1 MKAVY
6 VEQPGSADTLI
17 YGERPRPQIR
27 AGEVLVRVHAAG
39 VNPVDWKTRQNGP
52 GNFASGD
59 PFPFISGWDISGVVE
74 EVAPDVTA
82 FKVGDEV
89 YGMVNFPGIGAAY
102 AEYVASPA
110 AHLAHKPETLDHIG
124 AAALP
129 LAVLTAWQSLF
140 DTAGLQ
146 SGQSVLV
153 LGASGGVGHLAVQLA
168 KWKGAHV
175 VGTASARNADL
186 LRELGVDDVIDY
198 NAGPLK
204 EQIGPVDVAL
214 NTVSPQALEEAY
226 GLVRPGGF
234 LVSVAGRTTPEQAE
248 AHGIRA
254 ASILVA
260 SNGSQLADIAQLVD
274 AGQVKPYV
282 GAVFD
287 LRDTA
292 QAHELSQTGRARGK
306 IVLRVV

>member
-6 VEQPGSADTLI
+6 VEQPGGADTLI
-17 YGERPRPQIR
+17 YGERPRPQIK
-27 AGEVLVRVHAAG
+27 AGEVLVRVYAAG
-39 VNPVDWKTRQNGP
+39 VNPVDWKLRQSGP

-59 PFPFISGWDISGVVE
+59 PFPFIPGWDVSGVVE
-74 EVAPDVTA
+74 ETAPDVTA

-89 YGMVNFPGIGAAY
+89 YSMVNFPGIGAAY
-102 AEYVASPA
+102 AEYVASPV
-110 AHLAHKPETLDHIG
+110 AHLAHKPKTLDHVG

-129 LAVLTAWQSLF
+129 LAVLTAWQALF

-146 SGQSVLV
+146 PGQSVLV

-168 KWKGAHV
+168 KWKGSYV
-175 VGTASARNADL
+175 TGTASARNAEF
-186 LRELGVDDVIDY
+186 LRELGVDEVIDY

-204 EQIGPVDVAL
+204 EQVRPVDVAL
-214 NTVSPQALEEAY
+214 NTVNPQTLEEAY
-226 GLVRPGGF
+226 ELVKPGGF
-234 LVSVAGRTTPEQAE
+234 LVSVAGRTAPEQAA

-254 ASILVA
+254 ATILVA
-260 SNGSQLADIAQLVD
+260 SNGTQLAEIAQLVD
-274 AGQVKPYV
+274 AGQVKPYL

-287 LRDTA
+287 LKDTA
-292 QAHELSQTGRARGK
+292 KAHELSQTGRARGK